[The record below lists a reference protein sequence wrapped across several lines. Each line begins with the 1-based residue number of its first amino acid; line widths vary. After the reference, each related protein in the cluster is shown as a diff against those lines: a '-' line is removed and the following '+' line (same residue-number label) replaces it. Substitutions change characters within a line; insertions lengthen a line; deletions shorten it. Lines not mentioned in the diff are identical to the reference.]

1 MSKRTRIINDPSEL
15 VPLLQVFG
23 SNRHKKV
30 FDALLN
36 LWMTKEELEELLG
49 TDVTRSINI
58 LKKSGLIESQWH
70 MPEPGKTP
78 EKEYRT
84 SYSKVQTNFQ
94 CSFEDMSDIIM
105 LTFMPYEEVKDAIEE
120 LEILVEQGNDSM
132 SSLTRALNKSPL
144 YIRAVARRSDKLSV
158 MGQRLKLLQ
167 NGEAE

>member
-23 SNRHKKV
+23 SKRHKKV

-36 LWMTKEELEELLG
+36 LWMTKDGLEEMLG
-49 TDVTRSINI
+49 TDVTHSINV

-105 LTFMPYEEVKDAIEE
+105 LTFMPYEEVKDSIEE
-120 LEILVEQGNDSM
+120 LERLVEQGNNSM

-144 YIRAVARRSDKLSV
+144 YIRAVARRSDNLTV
-158 MGQRLKLLQ
+158 MGQRLKMTD
-167 NGEAE
+167 EEKE

>member
-23 SNRHKKV
+23 SKRHKKV
-30 FDALLN
+30 FDELLN
-36 LWMTKEELEELLG
+36 LWMTKDDLEEVLG
-49 TDVTRSINI
+49 ADVTPSINI

-105 LTFMPYEEVKDAIEE
+105 LTFMPYEEVQDIIEE
-120 LEILVEQGNDSM
+120 LENLVEQGNNSM
-132 SSLTRALNKSPL
+132 SSLTRSLNKSPL

-158 MGQRLKLLQ
+158 MGQRLKLTD
-167 NGEAE
+167 EEKE

>member
-23 SNRHKKV
+23 SQRHKKV
-30 FDALLN
+30 FDSLLS

-49 TDVTRSINI
+49 TDVTKSINI

-78 EKEYRT
+78 EKEYRA

-120 LEILVEQGNDSM
+120 LEKLVEQGNYSM
-132 SSLTRALNKSPL
+132 SSLTRALTKSPL
-144 YIRAVARRSDKLSV
+144 YIRAVARRSDKLTV
-158 MGQRLKLLQ
+158 MGQRLKVLLD
-167 NGEAE
+167 GEAE